1 MVRKSCHVG
10 GTDGQLLQAEIAT
23 ASSIG
28 QVIALAETRQRGKPR
43 KSVDNAWI

>member
-28 QVIALAETRQRGKPR
+28 QVIAFSAKAKGQATQEC
-43 KSVDNAWI
+43 